1 MVSLR
6 TPLRRAVA
14 ARVTAYAL
22 HLYRLGLKMRHDGVD
37 ESSREAINLDLAL
50 HRELGLKPW
59 HPTVFDLDAADDTP
73 VDLDDM
79 RGRQHAYV
87 LDLLRQLQALVDVE
101 EPSEPH
107 GRPRDEVRTTI
118 SRKTRK
124 HGINRRQGQQTHF
137 VDNAADNNKRS

>member
-22 HLYRLGLKMRHDGVD
+22 HLYRLGVD
-37 ESSREAINLDLAL
+37 ESSREAIDLDLAL